1 VRLCRV
7 CYAEIEG
14 YGSELEAE
22 DVKALVY
29 IGALLLCVALS
40 AEPLGFFEQKFT
52 SINFDKGK
60 WSRTAQLPCYTY
72 SAKENGATVEVLRL
86 GTSNLV
92 PFRATSGLNVVVCGS
107 TAAFDEGFE
116 AIRPVQSATAGKD
129 AEPNRTFHVANG
141 VSR

>member
-1 VRLCRV
+1 
-7 CYAEIEG
+7 
-14 YGSELEAE
+14 
-22 DVKALVY
+22 VKALVY
-29 IGALLLCVALS
+29 IGALLVSVAVS

-72 SAKENGATVEVLRL
+72 TAKENGATVEVLRF

-92 PFRATSGLNVVVCGS
+92 PFRATSGLNVIVCGS

-116 AIRPVQSATAGKD
+116 AIRPVQSAKASEEV
-129 AEPNRTFHVANG
+129 EPYRVFGSPNG
-141 VSR
+141 ISRRSSSHLQSSQR